1 MTATIRPSTTRA
13 GVEQVAAAAMSAAA
27 SAPRL
32 NGIIDAVKS
41 IHREYGMLG
50 FFRGFYPRLI
60 VTTPSVAIS
69 WTAYETA
76 KSALAGHI

>member
-1 MTATIRPSTTRA
+1 MTATIRPATTRA
-13 GVEQVAAAAMSAAA
+13 GEVAAAAMSAAA

-32 NGIIDAVKS
+32 NGILDAVKS
-41 IHREYGMLG
+41 IHREYGAFG
-50 FFRGFYPRLI
+50 FFRGFYPRLL

-76 KSALAGHI
+76 KAALAGRV

>member
-1 MTATIRPSTTRA
+1 MTATVRPTTARVS
-13 GVEQVAAAAMSAAA
+13 VEQVAAAAIASAA

-41 IHREYGMLG
+41 IHRESGPFG

-69 WTAYETA
+69 WTAYE
-76 KSALAGHI
+76 